1 MRVKIR
7 EKLDTTQAVNLRALK
22 PIDKVKAGFIVQ
34 WQSTNF
40 YRKHKLRKDEA
51 AYIEQLRKDENLK
64 EILLARLYGE
74 LNRNSALRK
83 KDRICESMILT
94 VNQHYEDSLRRLLP
108 EVFGLEGQNHKDFL
122 PFSIQRVNENADI
135 RRAFTEMPILLN
147 CSKKHL

>member
-7 EKLDTTQAVNLRALK
+7 EKLDTTQPVNLRALK
-22 PIDKVKAGFIVQ
+22 PADKVKAGFIVQ

-74 LNRNSALRK
+74 LNRNSTLQK
-83 KDRICESMILT
+83 KDRVCESMILT
-94 VNQHYEDSLRRLLP
+94 INQQYEDSLRRLLP

-122 PFSIQRVNENADI
+122 PFSIQRVSENADI
-135 RRAFTEMPILLN
+135 RRAFSEMPILLN